1 MTAIYEFLYTLIS
14 TPSGYVMRFI
24 YEFVDN
30 YALSLFL
37 FALLVKVLMLPLTIK
52 QKKAMME
59 QQRIQPMVQ
68 KIQKTYARDQRRM
81 QEELQNLYDREG
93 ITPMAG
99 CGTMLIMLPIMI
111 GLYGVIIRPLTYF
124 MQLAPDQIEQI
135 MEILAFDKGNNYHF
149 QIELATLIYEN
160 FDKVKHV
167 SDSLMQVNFALGPI
181 SMAAKP
187 TFGAISI
194 LWVMPILSGATAYLQ
209 SWLQQK
215 MNPMQNNN
223 PQMQSTNKSMMLMM
237 PLMSLWFGFML
248 PVGLTFYW
256 ICNNVLTLIQ
266 ESLMNIWTKKELAKR
281 KAADE
286 EQAAL
291 IKEQKKK
298 KAE

>member
-1 MTAIYEFLYTLIS
+1 MYEFLYKIIS
-14 TPSGYVMRFI
+14 TPFGYVMRYI
-24 YEFVDN
+24 YEFVGN

-37 FALLVKVLMLPLTIK
+37 FALLVKVLMLPMTVK
-52 QKKAMME
+52 QKRTMME
-59 QQRIQPMVQ
+59 QQRLQPMIQ

-93 ITPMAG
+93 VTPMAG
-99 CGTMLIMLPIMI
+99 CGTMLLIFPIMI
-111 GLYGVIIRPLTYF
+111 GLYGVIIQPLTYF
-124 MQLAPDQIEQI
+124 MQLAPEQI
-135 MEILAFDKGNNYHF
+135 SEIMQILAFDKGNNYHY

-167 SDSLMQVNFALGPI
+167 SDNLMQVNFALGPI

-187 TFGAISI
+187 TFSALSI
-194 LWVMPILSGATAYLQ
+194 LWTMPILSGFTAWLQ

-215 MNPMQNNN
+215 MNPVQNAN

-256 ICNNVLTLIQ
+256 ICNNVLSLAQ
-266 ESLMNIWTKKELAKR
+266 EFFMSIWTKKQLEK
-281 KAADE
+281 
-286 EQAAL
+286 Q
-291 IKEQKKK
+291 K

>member
-1 MTAIYEFLYTLIS
+1 MYEFLYKIIS
-14 TPSGYVMRFI
+14 TPFGYVMRYI
-24 YEFVDN
+24 YEFVGE
-30 YALSLFL
+30 YAISLFL

-52 QKKAMME
+52 QKKSMME
-59 QQRIQPMVQ
+59 QQRIQPMIQ

-99 CGTMLIMLPIMI
+99 CGTMLLMLPIMI
-111 GLYGVIIRPLTYF
+111 GLYGVIIQPLTYF
-124 MQLAPDQIEQI
+124 MQVSGDQIQEIAQI
-135 MEILAFDKGNNYHF
+135 LSYDITAAGYHY

-160 FDKVKHV
+160 FDKVSHV
-167 SDSLMQVNFALGPI
+167 SDSLMRVNFALGPI

-187 TFGAISI
+187 TFGVISI
-194 LWVMPILSGATAYLQ
+194 LWIMPILSGATAYLQ

-215 MNPMQNNN
+215 MNPMQNSN

-266 ESLMNIWTKKELAKR
+266 ESLMNIWTKKQLAKR

-286 EQAAL
+286 EHYAL

>member
-1 MTAIYEFLYTLIS
+1 MTAIYEFLYTIIS

-24 YEFVDN
+24 YEFVGN
-30 YALSLFL
+30 YAISLFL

-52 QKKAMME
+52 QKRSMMD
-59 QQRIQPMVQ
+59 QQRIQPMIQ

-99 CGTMLIMLPIMI
+99 CGTTLLTLPIMI
-111 GLYGVIIRPLTYF
+111 GLYGVIIRPLTFF
-124 MQLAPDQIEQI
+124 MQLDQGQIKQI
-135 MEILAFDKGNNYHF
+135 MQILNFTDTGSYHI
-149 QIELATLIYEN
+149 QIELASLIYEN

-167 SDSLMQVNFALGPI
+167 SDSLMQVNFSLGPI
-181 SMAAKP
+181 SMAAQP
-187 TFGAISI
+187 TFSVISI
-194 LWVMPILSGATAYLQ
+194 LWVLPLLSAGSSYLM

-215 MNPMQNNN
+215 WNPMSNNN
-223 PQMQSTNKSMMLMM
+223 PQMQSTNKSMLLMM

-256 ICNNVLTLIQ
+256 ICNNVLSLIQ
-266 ESLMNIWTKKELAKR
+266 EYFMSIWTKKELAKR
-281 KAADE
+281 KAAQE
-286 EQAAL
+286 EHDAL